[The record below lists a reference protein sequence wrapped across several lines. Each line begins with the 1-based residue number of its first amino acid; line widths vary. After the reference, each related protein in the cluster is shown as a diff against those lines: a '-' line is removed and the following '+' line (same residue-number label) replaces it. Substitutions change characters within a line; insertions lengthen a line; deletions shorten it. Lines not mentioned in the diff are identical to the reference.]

1 MLKNRKENKWRICR
15 KGTTIAALLMFG
27 FLTFSA
33 IMTVDAAK
41 AGFTKKGGK
50 TYYYTAKGRKVTGL
64 KKVKGKWY
72 YFSKKGV
79 RYQKG
84 WKTIRGR
91 KYYFSKKNGAAY
103 TGLKKIK
110 GKWYYFSKKGV
121 CFRKGWQTIKG
132 KKYYFSTNT
141 GAAYTGLNKIA
152 GNMYLFDK
160 SGKRYGS
167 GLITY
172 TGKTYYVKGGIVQ
185 TGWRNLKGNRYYFS
199 EVNGAALTEWQ
210 TVDGKEYYF
219 SKRGEMQRGKW
230 IGNKY
235 VGGKGYVTK
244 EKTENPSTGNPKP
257 VNPVPPV
264 VDPEP
269 IEKPRE
275 LFYNET
281 YSDQIFDEINQV
293 REHYD
298 LDPLKPLKPLKK
310 ATGTLLTMS
319 ILRASYNLMECE
331 NIGVLTGKGPI
342 DALARHGAGQIGAGS
357 NGGPEYFIGPFYNAQ
372 IDKTVSGVVDSW
384 INSPIHLKNLLDASA
399 DYAAVAFM
407 YSDVDPWGW
416 GHVSVIVTFGNFQ
429 TDHYSVNGVDMG
441 IYDED
446 TAPLYDYTIHRSHG
460 DYYISK
466 EYVADTIL
474 EVPYEKWDEYLSTYK
489 TIK

>member
-1 MLKNRKENKWRICR
+1 MLKNRRENKWRICR
-15 KGTTIAALLMFG
+15 KGATIAALLMFG

-33 IMTVDAAK
+33 GMTVDAAK
-41 AGFTKKGGK
+41 VGFTQKAGK
-50 TYYYTAKGRKVTGL
+50 TYYYTAKGRKATGL

-72 YFSKKGV
+72 FFSKKGV

-132 KKYYFSTNT
+132 KKYYFSITT
-141 GAAYTGLNKIA
+141 GAAFTGLNKIA

-172 TGKTYYVKGGIVQ
+172 TGKTYYVKGGTVQ

-199 EVNGAALTEWQ
+199 ELNGAALTEWQ

-244 EKTENPSTGNPKP
+244 EKTEDTSAGNPKP

-264 VDPEP
+264 VERPH
-269 IEKPRE
+269 E

-281 YSDQIFDEINQV
+281 YSDQIFDEINRF
-293 REHYD
+293 REAKGY
-298 LDPLKPLKPLKK
+298 KPLKK

-319 ILRASYNLMECE
+319 ILRASYN
-331 NIGVLTGKGPI
+331 I
-342 DALARHGAGQIGAGS
+342 DVFWESSNYSGMSQHGAGQIGKGDYGPPERMMA
-357 NGGPEYFIGPFYNAQ
+357 PEYNELGKDTFSYV
-372 IDKTVSGVVDSW
+372 VSDF
-384 INSPIHLKNLLDASA
+384 INSPIHLEDLIKRPH
-399 DYAAVAFM
+399 DYMAVAYM
-407 YSDVDPWGW
+407 CTEVDVYGFQAS
-416 GHVSVIVTFGNFQ
+416 SVIITFGNFQ

-441 IYDED
+441 IYNED

-466 EYVADTIL
+466 EYVADEL
-474 EVPYEKWDEYLSTYK
+474 EVPCEQWDKYLSSYK